1 MRCYNVAVV
10 VMLIFSSAMLAQHS
24 SAGNAGSSG
33 GSSGSGSSGGG
44 SHGSSLSAGG
54 TSGMGH
60 SSGGSSGGGF
70 RSSSSSVS
78 GTSGPAH
85 SSNGG
90 SASHGSSARSASF
103 VTATLRPGARG
114 NQSYTSNTIFVP
126 SRGTHPKTTQ
136 PEKRSFLSFLRHA
149 SRKPESKPDPDLRYR
164 ICWRG
169 PCKACPPGQVQ
180 VGGACGGTVVANNS
194 YNYCSHGEIWSG
206 GTCLLGT
213 RFLDD
218 CNGFRLALDQQA
230 QRMQAADSSQQ
241 RACSA
246 GATQDCS
253 ELTGKMQ
260 SETNL
265 YRSLQERYRQCQ
277 LRSYSAFPNGNYG
290 YARQWPTWLFDAQ
303 YFGVD
308 YR

>member
-1 MRCYNVAVV
+1 MRCYIVAVAV
-10 VMLIFSSAMLAQHS
+10 TLMFSSAILAQHS
-24 SAGNAGSSG
+24 SAGSAGSSG
-33 GSSGSGSSGGG
+33 GSSGTGSSSGG

-54 TSGMGH
+54 TSGMSH

-70 RSSSSSVS
+70 RSSSSVS

-90 SASHGSSARSASF
+90 SASHGPSARSASF
-103 VTATLRPGARG
+103 VTAKLRPSARG
-114 NQSYTSNTIFVP
+114 NQSYTSNSIFVP
-126 SRGTHPKTTQ
+126 NRGAQPKPVQ
-136 PEKRSFLSFLRHA
+136 PEKRTFLSFLRHPF
-149 SRKPESKPDPDLRYR
+149 RKPEAKPVPDLRYR

-169 PCKACPPGQVQ
+169 PCQACPPGQVQ
-180 VGGACGGTVVANNS
+180 VGGACGGKVVVNNS

-206 GTCLLGT
+206 GACLLQT

-230 QRMQAADSSQQ
+230 RRMQAADSSQ
-241 RACSA
+241 RSACSA

-260 SETNL
+260 SESNL
-265 YRSLQERYRQCQ
+265 YRSLQDRYRQCQ
-277 LRSYSAFPNGNYG
+277 LRSHSAFPNGSYG
-290 YARQWPTWLFDAQ
+290 YARQWPGWLFDPQ
-303 YFGVD
+303 YFGAD